1 MKPWYL
7 GNTTVRSAL
16 RIRDGI
22 VALAASSLLGDIKGR
37 EKESEFAWL
46 LNQAGVVSLDRGHA
60 DNVSDLGRKW
70 RAAMT
75 QLGFLVPELRISNRD
90 LDQSWIG
97 RPFTLTENGRRLIAS
112 ETVPAMQECFLR
124 SLAAYRIPSVL
135 ETGYRVEQF
144 SPLKHTL
151 GIMLELERR
160 LGNSRLDF
168 MEMAV
173 VVQVTSS
180 EDELGSICDRIIAF
194 RAERQASNAKRRFDN
209 AALTEASRVNGLKAN
224 TYRDYADCNIRYLKA
239 TGVVLSQGR
248 GIAIVPEKHVLVTQL
263 IAQPLAPMTPRDYLE
278 ELCAGATL
286 PTDQKDSAKL
296 VLDDLIERAQDRG
309 LVFDLA
315 GRPSTEVADISILR
329 FELEEMI
336 AEDKEI
342 AYAAD
347 QVNFVDE
354 ISEYLRLIANPGTTA
369 TLLNGE
375 SISVPKSEA
384 PAYFE
389 WATWRAFLAMNEL
402 VNKPYESRRFKIDQD
417 FLPIGT
423 APGGGPD
430 LIFEFDD
437 FVLVVEVTLTES
449 SRQEAAEG
457 ESVRRHVAD
466 IAMDHSVRGTGKEI
480 YGLFLANKIDSNT
493 AETFRIGVWY
503 FSDDSRTQLDIVPV
517 TVTTFREFFVS
528 VFASRAQGHIALRR
542 TLIDA
547 IARREVPGGAP
558 SWKAEVDHLMRTSNL

>member
-1 MKPWYL
+1 VN
-7 GNTTVRSAL
+7 G
-16 RIRDGI
+16 
-22 VALAASSLLGDIKGR
+22 LAAS
-37 EKESEFAWL
+37 
-46 LNQAGVVSLDRGHA
+46 
-60 DNVSDLGRKW
+60 
-70 RAAMT
+70 
-75 QLGFLVPELRISNRD
+75 
-90 LDQSWIG
+90 
-97 RPFTLTENGRRLIAS
+97 
-112 ETVPAMQECFLR
+112 
-124 SLAAYRIPSVL
+124 
-135 ETGYRVEQF
+135 
-144 SPLKHTL
+144 
-151 GIMLELERR
+151 
-160 LGNSRLDF
+160 
-168 MEMAV
+168 
-173 VVQVTSS
+173 
-180 EDELGSICDRIIAF
+180 
-194 RAERQASNAKRRFDN
+194 
-209 AALTEASRVNGLKAN
+209 

-239 TGVVLSQGR
+239 TGVVSSQGR
-248 GIAIVPEKHVLVTQL
+248 GIAIVPEKRVLITQL
-263 IAQPLAPMTPRDYLE
+263 IAQPQTPLTPHDYLV
-278 ELCAGATL
+278 ELCAGASL
-286 PTDQKDSAKL
+286 PTDQKESAKL
-296 VLDDLIERAQDRG
+296 VLDDLIERAQARG
-309 LVFDLA
+309 LSFDFA

-329 FELEEMI
+329 FELEELI

-342 AYAAD
+342 AFAAD

-354 ISEYLRLIANPGTTA
+354 ISEYLRLIADRGTTA

-402 VNKPYESRRFKIDQD
+402 TNKPYESRRFKIDQD

-466 IAMDHSVRGTGKEI
+466 IAMDHSLRATGKDI

-517 TVTTFREFFVS
+517 TVTTFRQFFDA
-528 VFASRAQGHIALRR
+528 VFTSHARGHIELRR

-547 IARREVPGGAP
+547 IAQREVPGGAP
-558 SWKAEVDHLMRTSNL
+558 AWKAEVDRLVRTTNM

>member
-1 MKPWYL
+1 M
-7 GNTTVRSAL
+7 
-16 RIRDGI
+16 
-22 VALAASSLLGDIKGR
+22 ALAASSLLGDIKGR

-46 LNQAGVVSLDRGHA
+46 LNEAGVVSLDRGHA

-180 EDELGSICDRIIAF
+180 EDELGSICDRIIEF
-194 RAERQASNAKRRFDN
+194 RAERQTSDAKRRFDN
-209 AALTEASRVNGLKAN
+209 AALIEASRVNGLAAS

-278 ELCAGATL
+278 KLCAGATL
-286 PTDQKDSAKL
+286 PTDQKESAKL
-296 VLDDLIERAQDRG
+296 VLDDLIKRAQDRG

-354 ISEYLRLIANPGTTA
+354 ISEYLRLIADRGTTA

-402 VNKPYESRRFKIDQD
+402 TNKPYESRRFKIDQD

-466 IAMDHSVRGTGKEI
+466 IAMDHSLRATGKDI

-503 FSDDSRTQLDIVPV
+503 FSDDSRTQLDIIPV
-517 TVTTFREFFVS
+517 TVTTFRQFFDA
-528 VFASRAQGHIALRR
+528 VFASHARGHIELRR
-542 TLIDA
+542 TLINA
-547 IARREVPGGAP
+547 IAKREVPGGAP
-558 SWKAEVDHLMRTSNL
+558 AWKAEVDRLVRATNM

>member
-1 MKPWYL
+1 MKPWHF
-7 GNTTVRSAL
+7 GNTTVRSAFRL
-16 RIRDGI
+16 RDGI
-22 VALAASSLLGDIKGR
+22 VALSTSSLLGDLSGHDR
-37 EKESEFAWL
+37 ESEFAWL
-46 LNQAGVVSLDRGHA
+46 LDEAGIVSLDRGHA
-60 DNVSDLGRKW
+60 QDVSDLGRKW
-70 RAAMT
+70 RAAMS
-75 QLGFLVPELRISNRD
+75 QLGFLVPELRSTNPD

-97 RPFTLTENGRRLIAS
+97 RPFSLTPNGRRLVAS

-135 ETGYRVEQF
+135 ETRYRVEQF

-151 GIMLELERR
+151 AIMMELDRR
-160 LGNSRLDF
+160 TGNSRLDF
-168 MEMAV
+168 MEIAV
-173 VVQVTSS
+173 IVQVTSS
-180 EDELGSICDRIIAF
+180 SDSLESICDRIIEF
-194 RAERQASNAKRRFDN
+194 RAERDASNAKRRFDN
-209 AALTEASRVNGLKAN
+209 AALAEASRVNGLADS

-248 GIAIVPEKHVLVTQL
+248 GIAIVPEKRVLISQL
-263 IAQPLAPMTPRDYLE
+263 IAPAQAPLTPHEYLVQ
-278 ELCAGATL
+278 LCAGASL
-286 PTDQKDSAKL
+286 PTDQKESARL
-296 VLDDLIERAQDRG
+296 VLEDLIERAEARG
-309 LVFDLA
+309 LSFDFA

-329 FELEEMI
+329 FELEELI

-354 ISEYLRLIANPGTTA
+354 ISEYLRLIADRGTTA

-402 VNKPYESRRFKIDQD
+402 TNKPYESRRFKIDQD

-466 IAMDHSVRGTGKEI
+466 IAMDHSLRETGKDI

-517 TVTTFREFFVS
+517 TVTTFRHFFDA
-528 VFASRAQGHIALRR
+528 VFTAHARGHVELRR

-547 IARREVPGGAP
+547 ISQREVPGGAP
-558 SWKAEVDHLMRTSNL
+558 AWKAEVERLVRTTNM